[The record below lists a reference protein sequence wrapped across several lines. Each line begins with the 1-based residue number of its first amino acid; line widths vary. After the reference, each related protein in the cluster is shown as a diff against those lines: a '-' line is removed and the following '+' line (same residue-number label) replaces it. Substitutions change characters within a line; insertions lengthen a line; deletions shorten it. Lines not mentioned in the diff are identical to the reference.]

1 MLEINAVLRQNT
13 SNPQVGRNVTTV
25 RQIAKRFFDVVATL
39 SLLIAILPV
48 MAVISVL
55 IAIDG
60 GPVFYSHPRIG
71 KNGRAFGCLKFRTMI
86 LGADEC
92 LEEYLA
98 YHPEAS
104 REWRASRKLL
114 FDPRTTPI
122 GRVLRKT
129 SLDEVPQLLNVLKGD
144 MSLVG
149 PRPVVED
156 ELVNYGA
163 AAGAYKSVRPGLTG
177 PWQIGGRSRVS
188 YERRVQL
195 DVEYVHRQ
203 SFLGDLRIL
212 LRTPAAVLSRKGAC

>member
-1 MLEINAVLRQNT
+1 MLDINASGRTKVSRRRLENT
-13 SNPQVGRNVTTV
+13 VTPV
-25 RQIAKRFFDVVATL
+25 RQATKRLFDVIVAA
-39 SLLIAILPV
+39 SLLVAILFV
-48 MAVISVL
+48 IAVISVL
-55 IAIDG
+55 VAMDG
-60 GPVFYSHPRIG
+60 GPVFYSHPRLG

-86 LGADEC
+86 IGADEC
-92 LEEYLA
+92 LQEYLA

-104 REWRASRKLL
+104 REWHASRKLV

-129 SLDEVPQLLNVLKGD
+129 SLDEIPQLLNVLKGD

-188 YERRVQL
+188 YEHRVQL
-195 DVEYVHRQ
+195 DVEYVRRQ
-203 SFLGDLRIL
+203 SFVGDLRIL